1 MPNVELPSAEF
12 KVVMLGDTNV
22 GKTSLV
28 LRFAEGYYRESS
40 RQPTVGAFFITKRVQ
55 TLSGIT
61 CKVQIWDTAGQSQF
75 RKMLPMYYKTAAAAI
90 VCFDVTNAESW
101 YAAKEWV
108 DELKNANESGNIVL
122 AIVATK
128 TDLLYNDGND
138 HPNGEGMAPVH
149 DSPDSNAEQS
159 QTPRTPQ
166 KMKLSPLHESILNES
181 KDLASAIDAIFVK
194 TSSRNDEN
202 VDVLFQKVAEKV
214 LLVKERN
221 ADSTSGLNG
230 SIPVVPG
237 ASVDALGRVVKTVP
251 YSGMNGGNSSPMVS
265 RKSMNGNGM
274 GISSS
279 MIHHSDDNRNHLND
293 SHLSEHENIIME
305 DVEQI
310 PGNQGNAG
318 LCLGSDGLFRCSS
331 DKDSCIIS

>member
-1 MPNVELPSAEF
+1 
-12 KVVMLGDTNV
+12 MLGDTNV

-55 TLSGIT
+55 TSSGIT

-90 VCFDVTNAESW
+90 VCFDVTNSESW

-108 DELKNANESGNIVL
+108 DELKGASEMGDIVL

-128 TDLLYNDGND
+128 SDLLYTDMNDQQG
-138 HPNGEGMAPVH
+138 GEDMTPVH
-149 DSPDSNAEQS
+149 DHPDSNAQQS
-159 QTPRTPQ
+159 QTPRAPR
-166 KMKLSPLHESILNES
+166 KMTLSPLHESILNDS
-181 KDLASAIDAIFVK
+181 KDLASSLDAIFIE

-202 VDVLFQKVAEKV
+202 VAHLFQKVAEKV

-221 ADSTSGLNG
+221 ADSSSGMQGN
-230 SIPVVPG
+230 IPVVSG
-237 ASVDALGRVVKTVP
+237 ASVDGLGRVVKTVP
-251 YSGMNGGNSSPMVS
+251 YSGMNGGNSSPLVS
-265 RKSMNGNGM
+265 RKSTNGNGNGM
-274 GISSS
+274 GLSSS
-279 MIHHSDDNRNHLND
+279 NVHHPDDSRHNRTD
-293 SHLSEHENIIME
+293 SHLNEHENIIIE

-310 PGNQGNAG
+310 PGDQGNAG
-318 LCLGSDGLFRCSS
+318 LCLGAHGLFRCSS
-331 DKDSCIIS
+331 EKDVCIIS

>member
-1 MPNVELPSAEF
+1 
-12 KVVMLGDTNV
+12 MLGDTNV

-55 TLSGIT
+55 TSAGIT
-61 CKVQIWDTAGQSQF
+61 CKVQIWDTAGQRQY

-108 DELKNANESGNIVL
+108 DELKVSNENGDIVL

-128 TDLLYNDGND
+128 TDLLYSDDNND
-138 HPNGEGMAPVH
+138 HQEGEQETPARDNPE
-149 DSPDSNAEQS
+149 SNTLQIQTET
-159 QTPRTPQ
+159 TPR
-166 KMKLSPLHESILNES
+166 KMTLSPLHESILKES
-181 KDLASAIDAIFVK
+181 KDLSLALDAIFVD

-202 VDVLFQKVAEKV
+202 VDLLFQKVAEKV

-221 ADSTSGLNG
+221 ADSTSGMQGN
-230 SIPVVPG
+230 IPVASG
-237 ASVDALGRVVKTVP
+237 ASVDALGRVVKTIP
-251 YSGMNGGNSSPMVS
+251 YVGTNGKSSPLVS
-265 RKSMNGNGM
+265 RKSTNGNRIGM
-274 GISSS
+274 SPSS
-279 MIHHSDDNRNHLND
+279 IHHSDEYNHNRSNSHPGEHDNM
-293 SHLSEHENIIME
+293 IVE

-318 LCLGSDGLFRCSS
+318 LCLGADGLFRCSS
-331 DKDSCIIS
+331 EKDGCIIS

>member
-1 MPNVELPSAEF
+1 
-12 KVVMLGDTNV
+12 MLGDTNV

-55 TLSGIT
+55 TSSGIT

-108 DELKNANESGNIVL
+108 DELKISNENGNIVL

-128 TDLLYNDGND
+128 TDLLYSDNND
-138 HPNGEGMAPVH
+138 PQEGEDKTPARDNPE
-149 DSPDSNAEQS
+149 SNALQIQTEM
-159 QTPRTPQ
+159 TPR
-166 KMKLSPLHESILNES
+166 KMTLSPLHESILKES
-181 KDLASAIDAIFVK
+181 KDLSLALDAIFVD

-202 VDVLFQKVAEKV
+202 VDLLFQKVAEKV

-221 ADSTSGLNG
+221 ADSTSGMQGN
-230 SIPVVPG
+230 IPVASG
-237 ASVDALGRVVKTVP
+237 ASVDALGRVVKTIP
-251 YSGMNGGNSSPMVS
+251 YAGTNGNSSPLVS
-265 RKSMNGNGM
+265 RKSINGNRI
-274 GISSS
+274 GISPSS
-279 MIHHSDDNRNHLND
+279 IHHSDENSHNRTNSYPGDHD
-293 SHLSEHENIIME
+293 NIIVE

-310 PGNQGNAG
+310 LENQGNAG
-318 LCLGSDGLFRCSS
+318 LCLGADGLFRCSS
-331 DKDSCIIS
+331 EKDGCILS